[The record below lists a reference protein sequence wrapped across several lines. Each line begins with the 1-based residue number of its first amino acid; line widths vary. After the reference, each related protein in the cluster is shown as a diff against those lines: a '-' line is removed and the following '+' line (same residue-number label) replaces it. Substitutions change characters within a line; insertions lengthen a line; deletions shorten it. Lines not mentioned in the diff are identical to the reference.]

1 MKNSFLS
8 IVSIIQAKE
17 WKELKKFILM
27 DHGEETDLV
36 KLFNKYESYKNKLA
50 SIPGTEKLIAQYFP
64 AMTKKGFLNLN
75 SRLFQ
80 VTEDWFAFR
89 QLSNNVDQKEILL
102 NKTYNDNGLYK
113 LADQKANKLIKKWE
127 NAAQLSSINDT
138 YKSQLL
144 HQQYY
149 SDNPIK
155 YAKDSTL
162 LEELVISQLANI
174 KLKGLIYELE
184 LHNWG
189 LLKQIDY
196 SYHLDILHSVNEKLP
211 DSALSEILLDLA
223 KVVSQL
229 DLEAFLK
236 VKALLLNDTFEKNSE
251 LHTLITMYLINAGIK
266 LWENGKYTNA
276 QESARL
282 IEYGLRSEVLMKSG
296 KIPWRRF
303 FNLIA
308 TLGKL
313 KSFDWTQEFIE
324 RWYQNVETENLIY
337 TKSLAEA
344 LNAFGFQKYEL
355 IIPLIRGIEFQ
366 DFIEKLRALG
376 LEVIALYIDRK
387 DNYNLLRNNISNFKR
402 TLKRNEGKL
411 STPTI
416 KSYVN
421 FLKVLE
427 LLIQRDFRKITIHL
441 EKYDA
446 LIYRGWLFTQVQNK

>member
-1 MKNSFLS
+1 M
-8 IVSIIQAKE
+8 
-17 WKELKKFILM
+17 
-27 DHGEETDLV
+27 
-36 KLFNKYESYKNKLA
+36 
-50 SIPGTEKLIAQYFP
+50 
-64 AMTKKGFLNLN
+64 
-75 SRLFQ
+75 
-80 VTEDWFAFR
+80 
-89 QLSNNVDQKEILL
+89 
-102 NKTYNDNGLYK
+102 
-113 LADQKANKLIKKWE
+113 
-127 NAAQLSSINDT
+127 
-138 YKSQLL
+138 
-144 HQQYY
+144 
-149 SDNPIK
+149 
-155 YAKDSTL
+155 
-162 LEELVISQLANI
+162 ISQLANI

>member
-1 MKNSFLS
+1 M
-8 IVSIIQAKE
+8 
-17 WKELKKFILM
+17 
-27 DHGEETDLV
+27 
-36 KLFNKYESYKNKLA
+36 
-50 SIPGTEKLIAQYFP
+50 
-64 AMTKKGFLNLN
+64 
-75 SRLFQ
+75 
-80 VTEDWFAFR
+80 
-89 QLSNNVDQKEILL
+89 
-102 NKTYNDNGLYK
+102 
-113 LADQKANKLIKKWE
+113 
-127 NAAQLSSINDT
+127 
-138 YKSQLL
+138 
-144 HQQYY
+144 
-149 SDNPIK
+149 
-155 YAKDSTL
+155 
-162 LEELVISQLANI
+162 
-174 KLKGLIYELE
+174 
-184 LHNWG
+184 
-189 LLKQIDY
+189 
-196 SYHLDILHSVNEKLP
+196 
-211 DSALSEILLDLA
+211 
-223 KVVSQL
+223 
-229 DLEAFLK
+229 
-236 VKALLLNDTFEKNSE
+236 
-251 LHTLITMYLINAGIK
+251 
-266 LWENGKYTNA
+266 
-276 QESARL
+276 
-282 IEYGLRSEVLMKSG
+282 
-296 KIPWRRF
+296 
-303 FNLIA
+303 IA